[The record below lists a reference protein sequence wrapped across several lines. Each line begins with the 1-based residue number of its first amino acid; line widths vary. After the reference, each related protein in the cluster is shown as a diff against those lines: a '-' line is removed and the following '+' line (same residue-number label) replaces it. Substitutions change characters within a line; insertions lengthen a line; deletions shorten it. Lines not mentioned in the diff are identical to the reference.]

1 MGIRSKYLS
10 TKRNSKTHTSM
21 HIHYCYSMPD
31 KSRNNNYNNNT
42 TCYSKFE
49 WNFLYPVKT

>member
-49 WNFLYPVKT
+49 WNFLYPV